1 MVKKKRVGRKP
12 AISATEVKII
22 GEDLPLSQIEG
33 VEPEISEEFHDSIE
47 ELVPENGTE
56 RGDMEQMARE
66 TQQTAQEDSR
76 PASWADEMEH
86 TDARPADFQSDARDL
101 WSRFNSNQVPTP
113 SSKLSYTEPMRV
125 GDQVVAKLDLEEI
138 EVEASFWKNAIV
150 CFVLGA
156 NPPFRVFEGFV
167 KRIWGNLGI
176 DKVVRMHSGCTL
188 VNFRDEATRDLIL
201 EAGVI
206 HFDRKP
212 VVLRPWSTEIDSMKM
227 VNSVPVWIR
236 LNGLGLQYW
245 GKKNLSALVSTIG
258 KPIMIDK
265 VTQER
270 SMVKFARVLV
280 DIEISDEPPKFISF
294 INEKKQL
301 VEQTI
306 EYEWLPTTCA
316 ACAGLGHTVVHCN
329 KEKKVVWKKKSVAE
343 TIGSKE
349 HGNAHRDTGNTMG
362 KQLETAQQEKEDQKG
377 NNEGKKDNGE
387 ESNKWLTPKKKA
399 MRNVEIGK
407 SKEGPTEVSS
417 SNGYAVLLVK
427 ESEEIMVPTS
437 KTTPDGSK

>member
-12 AISATEVKII
+12 AIPATEVKIT
-22 GEDLPLSQIEG
+22 GEDVPLSQIEG
-33 VEPEISEEFHDSIE
+33 IEPELSEEFHDSIE
-47 ELVPENGTE
+47 ELAPENGTE
-56 RGDMEQMARE
+56 RGDLEQNVRE
-66 TQQTAQEDSR
+66 MQQAGLIHR
-76 PASWADEMEH
+76 
-86 TDARPADFQSDARDL
+86 L
-101 WSRFNSNQVPTP
+101 
-113 SSKLSYTEPMRV
+113 
-125 GDQVVAKLDLEEI
+125 
-138 EVEASFWKNAIV
+138 
-150 CFVLGA
+150 
-156 NPPFRVFEGFV
+156 RVFEGFV

-206 HFDRKP
+206 HFDRKL
-212 VVLRPWSTEIDSMKM
+212 VVLRPWSTEIDAMKM

-236 LNGLGLQYW
+236 LNGLGMHYW

-280 DIEISDEPPKFISF
+280 DIEISDEPPKTISF

-316 ACAGLGHTVVHCN
+316 ACAGLGHTVVNCN

-343 TIGSKE
+343 KTAPKE
-349 HGNAHRDTGNTMG
+349 QGNDHGDTGNTSE
-362 KQLETAQQEKEDQKG
+362 KNLEAAQLEKEDQKENKEG
-377 NNEGKKDNGE
+377 NMDNVE
-387 ESNKWLTPKKKA
+387 ASSKWLTPKKKA
-399 MRNVEIGK
+399 VRN
-407 SKEGPTEVSS
+407 TEVKMAKEVPKEVNS
-417 SNGYAVLLVK
+417 SNGYAVLQAT
-427 ESEEIMVPTS
+427 ESDEIMVPPT
-437 KTTPDGSK
+437 KTTLDGCK